1 MLKLKYHLYMEKPS
15 CFLDLNVKIHKE
27 MGQGIY
33 LVL

>member
-1 MLKLKYHLYMEKPS
+1 MLKIRYHLDMEEPT